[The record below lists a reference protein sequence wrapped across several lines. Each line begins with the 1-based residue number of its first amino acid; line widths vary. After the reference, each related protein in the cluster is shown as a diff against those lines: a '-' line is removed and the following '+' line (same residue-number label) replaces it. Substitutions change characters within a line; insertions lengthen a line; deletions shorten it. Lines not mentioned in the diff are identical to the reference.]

1 MYLPTE
7 REKKI
12 ISVLFTAPDMILTEE
27 ELLERSGAGK
37 RALEGCLIKGFIQ
50 KTSLYGYTLIETGRQ
65 AL

>member
-37 RALEGCLIKGFIQ
+37 RALEGCLIMNGKMLIH
-50 KTSLYGYTLIETGRQ
+50 KRINKLY
-65 AL
+65 